1 MSPAWSVSMADTPI
15 ESARYAL
22 TRRLLPVLRHHMVVH
37 LQPIGMIYEV
47 LDRKLGAGA
56 PDLAAI
62 REGLGKI
69 NNLAR
74 SAVNSCLDV
83 VTWLAPDATATI
95 GLSAGVADCL
105 EMLSGNFRFRGFTIC
120 NEIGDAPLQVSQAA
134 LREVFTSALIAL
146 TDGADGPVDLVLGV
160 RLSGGETAVTVQTR
174 PGQGSGFTTEMAYRA
189 MAWSDVLALAQAH
202 GVALTREGPL
212 ATLKFA
218 AASANTDTGAAAA

>member
-1 MSPAWSVSMADTPI
+1 MAESPAEA
-15 ESARYAL
+15 ARYAL

-47 LDRKLGAGA
+47 LDRKLGATA
-56 PDLAAI
+56 PDLTAI

-83 VTWLAPDATATI
+83 VTWLAPDATAAM
-95 GLSAGVADCL
+95 GVSAGVTDCL
-105 EMLSGNFRFRGFTIC
+105 EMLSGNFRFRGFTIT
-120 NEIGDAPLQVSQAA
+120 NEIADAPLKVPQAA

-146 TDGADGPVDLVLGV
+146 TDGAAGPVDLVLGV
-160 RLSGGETAVTVQTR
+160 RVSDSEATISVQTR
-174 PGQGSGFTTEMAYRA
+174 PGQGSGFNTEMAYRA
-189 MAWSDVLALAQAH
+189 MVWSDVLALAQAH

-212 ATLKFA
+212 VTLKFSAASASTENGA
-218 AASANTDTGAAAA
+218 AAS